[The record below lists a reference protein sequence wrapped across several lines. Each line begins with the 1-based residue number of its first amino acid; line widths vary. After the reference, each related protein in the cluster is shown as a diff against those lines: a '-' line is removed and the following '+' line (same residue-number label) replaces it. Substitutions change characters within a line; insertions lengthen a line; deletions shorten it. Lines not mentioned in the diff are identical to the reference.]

1 MNNYAAHYPPG
12 ADADL
17 LRREREH
24 AAVVD
29 RLHELERNYR
39 EDPRA
44 LAMDYPGDHIVR
56 LGRMLGYAQDRQRGK
71 LSIEEFEAR
80 MAHEYAAVLIET
92 VRWQAKQEG
101 VL

>member
-12 ADADL
+12 ANAEL

-24 AAVVD
+24 AAIVD
-29 RLHELERNYR
+29 RLHGIESDYR
-39 EDPRA
+39 DDPQS
-44 LAMDYPGDHIVR
+44 LATDYPGDHEAR
-56 LGRMLGYAQDRQRGK
+56 LARMLGYVLDRQRGK
-71 LSIEEFEAR
+71 LSIEEFESR